1 MKKIVYDKTICF
13 YDEKNQEVMYIDY
26 SRDECIIGVNTDEK
40 IIIDSDT
47 ELYSLL
53 EKLMQQKYLF
63 KNDVL
68 INSKTDTAITWYSD
82 CYYNPDDEF
91 SVASVSCLN
100 IEKKDNHF
108 EIWCTKKLDEF
119 LQRKTKNYVIAFSP
133 CGNGQYSR
141 NIETGLTL
149 QDEFITIVYH
159 NLKNKNK
166 VYKK

>member
-13 YDEKNQEVMYIDY
+13 YDERNQEVMYIDY

-40 IIIDSDT
+40 IIVDSDT

-53 EKLMQQKYLF
+53 EKLMQQKYIF

-68 INSKTDTAITWYSD
+68 INSKTDTTITWHSD

-100 IEKKDNHF
+100 IAKKNNHI
-108 EIWCTKKLDEF
+108 EIWCTKKSDEIF
-119 LQRKTKNYVIAFSP
+119 GKKTKSYVVAFSP

-141 NIETGLTL
+141 NIETGLTF
-149 QDEFITIVYH
+149 QDDFVIMIYY
-159 NLKNKNK
+159 NLKNKSK